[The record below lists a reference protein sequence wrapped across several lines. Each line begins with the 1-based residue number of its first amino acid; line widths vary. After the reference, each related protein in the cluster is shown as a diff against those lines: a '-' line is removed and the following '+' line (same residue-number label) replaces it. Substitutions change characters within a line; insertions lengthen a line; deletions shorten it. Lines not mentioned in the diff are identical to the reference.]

1 MSLVLADAAFLDW
14 RTGTLEHGDF
24 RVTEG
29 AGGRIERAA
38 GAPAPGDEVLR
49 CGGRLV
55 VRAFA
60 CGHHHVY
67 SALARGMP
75 GPPRPP
81 RSFAEILELVWWRL
95 DRALDLG
102 MVEASALATAMAC
115 ALNGVTLVVDHHSS
129 PRAAAGSLEVIA
141 AAFERVGIRH
151 LLCLEL
157 SDRDGEAAREEG
169 LAESERY
176 LTSGRPGLV
185 GLHASF
191 TVGDGLLER
200 AVELARRYRTG
211 IHIHVA
217 EDPVDQERTLERY
230 GLRVVER
237 LQRAG
242 VLDLDGTILA
252 HCLHLD
258 ARERELVAASPAWVV
273 QNTESNQNNAVGVF
287 DACGLGGR
295 IMLGTDGMHSD
306 MIRSARA
313 AYLAGRSVEGMT
325 PAGAAARLRAVHG
338 YAAQRGLGRNNDLVV
353 LDYDSPTPVNPGNWA
368 AHLVYGL
375 QSRHVL
381 HVISEGRPIVRDRRL
396 VTADGGEILAFA
408 REQAVRLWHRLAAPD
423 PSRPRGT

>member
-14 RTGTLEHGDF
+14 RTGAMERGDF
-24 RVTEG
+24 RVTAG
-29 AGGRIERAA
+29 AGGRIERA
-38 GAPAPGDEVLR
+38 GAARAEEDEVLE
-49 CGGRLV
+49 CSGRLV

-60 CGHHHVY
+60 CGHHHAY

-75 GPPRPP
+75 APPRQP

-95 DRALDLG
+95 DRALDRD

-115 ALNGVTLVVDHHSS
+115 ALNGVTLVADHHSS
-129 PRAAAGSLEVIA
+129 PRSAAGSLETIA

-169 LAESERY
+169 LAESECY
-176 LTSGRPGLV
+176 LASGRPGLV

-191 TVGDGLLER
+191 TVGDGLLGR
-200 AVELARRYRTG
+200 AVELARRHNTG

-237 LQRAG
+237 LHRAG
-242 VLDLDGTILA
+242 ALDLDGTVLA

-258 ARERELVAASPAWVV
+258 AAERELVAASPAWVV

-287 DACGLGGR
+287 DPRGLGGR

-313 AYLAGRSVEGMT
+313 AFLAGQSVEAMT
-325 PAGAAARLRAVHG
+325 PEHAAVRLRAVHR
-338 YAAQRGLGRNNDLVV
+338 YAAGFGLERDNDLVV
-353 LDYDSPTPVNPGNWA
+353 LDYDSPTPVQAENWP

-375 QSRHVL
+375 ESRHVV
-381 HVISEGRPIVRDRRL
+381 HVIAEGRPIVRDRRL
-396 VTADGGEILAFA
+396 VSADGEEILAFA
-408 REQAVRLWHRLAAPD
+408 REQARRLWRRLGGHG
-423 PSRPRGT
+423 PS